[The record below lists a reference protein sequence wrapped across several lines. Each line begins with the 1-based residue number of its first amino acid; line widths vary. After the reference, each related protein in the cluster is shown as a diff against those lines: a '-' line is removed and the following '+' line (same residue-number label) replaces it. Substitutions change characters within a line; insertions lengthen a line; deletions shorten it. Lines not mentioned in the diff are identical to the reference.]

1 MICGEQHSAIIKGR
15 RRFSL
20 ELGGRA
26 SANRYPR
33 RIEKRVPVRR
43 GERELNPQRS
53 SLLHR

>member
-1 MICGEQHSAIIKGR
+1 MICGEQHSAIIRGR
-15 RRFSL
+15 HRFSL

-43 GERELNPQRS
+43 AERELNRKDPPS
-53 SLLHR
+53 SP